1 MNDKHFGWG
10 MTRKSYVVK
19 HRPDGS
25 VYWLCSDGREMEPL
39 PPPVILSDDE
49 VKEIWGRNE
58 MET

>member
-1 MNDKHFGWG
+1 